1 MSNSEHLFHVQHLY
15 MYPFSLASE
24 NTCGKLIPDSSL
36 FQVSLFCK
44 NYMNGRALNDFETA
58 ENNELAL
65 RAGEVI
71 VVSDF
76 SRVNW

>member
-1 MSNSEHLFHVQHLY
+1 
-15 MYPFSLASE
+15 
-24 NTCGKLIPDSSL
+24 
-36 FQVSLFCK
+36 
-44 NYMNGRALNDFETA
+44 MNGRALNDFETA

-76 SRVNW
+76 SRVNWRRVINHRGEKLFTTTSICIIPFVSCLSVLTALPSG